1 MDLVLGSN
9 PIASWMFTIAVLLV
23 VVIVVSVLLTLILK
37 TAREINSEVSV
48 VWNNG
53 QRVANNTIHIASLY
67 PIGKSIA
74 KILNKAQ
81 EISDSTGHIHKH
93 TATCNSCPNC
103 IWTPRGN

>member
-1 MDLVLGSN
+1 MDLILGSD
-9 PIASWMFTIAVLLV
+9 PIASWMFTIAILLV
-23 VVIVVSVLLTLILK
+23 VVLVVSVLLTLILK
-37 TAREINSEVSV
+37 TAREINSEVAV

-74 KILNKAQ
+74 KILNKAH

-93 TATCNSCPNC
+93 AVTCNSCPTC